1 MVITTA
7 PPGYGKLVRA
17 RVADTPALLVPRSPA
32 ARPAGAPGDGSAH
45 SPARTG
51 EPEEG
56 AAMAG
61 ERVHRIAHETEIAA
75 PAGVVYG
82 LIADAESW
90 PLFLPPAVH
99 VELLDFE
106 THEERIRTWAVVD
119 GVVRCWIS
127 RRFPDP
133 QRRRIDFQ
141 YDPAPAP
148 ARTMRGAWR
157 VEERGAHA
165 CRLVL
170 CHEYGVPPDLPGEAA
185 RIGRVLAAAD
195 AAVLERL
202 RQLAERWTELDRL
215 VLSFEDEIRVKGP
228 AELVYDF
235 LYRVDDWP
243 GVVPHVV
250 RTELAEKEPGVQRV
264 ATDVRG
270 SDGVAR
276 TTESVRV
283 CFPHAG
289 RLVHKQ
295 TLTPP
300 MVAARTG
307 EWQVVPD
314 TSGVLVV
321 CRQTVLVRAEE
332 IEPFLG
338 PGADLS
344 GARRFLRAEL
354 GREAL
359 DVLGLARRH
368 AESAVEVIHLS

>member
-1 MVITTA
+1 
-7 PPGYGKLVRA
+7 
-17 RVADTPALLVPRSPA
+17 
-32 ARPAGAPGDGSAH
+32 
-45 SPARTG
+45 
-51 EPEEG
+51 
-56 AAMAG
+56 MAG

-82 LIADAESW
+82 LIADAGSW

-106 THEERIRTWAVVD
+106 THEERIRAWATVD
-119 GVVRCWIS
+119 GAVRCWIS
-127 RRFPDP
+127 RRVLDP
-133 QRRRIDFQ
+133 ERRRIDFR

-148 ARTMRGAWR
+148 ARMMRGDWH
-157 VEERGAHA
+157 VEERGPHA

-170 CHEYGVPPDLPGEAA
+170 RHEYAVPADLPGEAA
-185 RIGRVLAAAD
+185 RTGRVLAAAD

-202 RQLAERWTELDRL
+202 RELAERWTELDRL
-215 VLSFEDEIRVKGP
+215 VFSFQDEIRVKGP

-235 LYRVDDWP
+235 LYRVGEWP

-250 RTELAEKEPGVQRV
+250 RTELAEEEPGVQHV
-264 ATDVRG
+264 TMDVRG
-270 SDGVAR
+270 ADGVVR
-276 TTESVRV
+276 PTESVRV

-295 TLTPP
+295 TRTPP

-314 TSGVLVV
+314 TRGVLVV
-321 CRQTVLVRAEE
+321 CHQTVLVRAEE
-332 IEPFLG
+332 VEPVLG
-338 PGADLS
+338 PGAGLP
-344 GARRFLRAEL
+344 GARRRLRTEL

-359 DVLGLARRH
+359 DVLDLARRH
-368 AESAVEVIHLS
+368 AENAVEVIHLS